1 VDAKIVTASPEAITP
16 AINEWA
22 RPSLL
27 AAAESNRL
35 GAPAKFPTIADVS
48 TPEHGG
54 RGFKNPHWSQI
65 CRMIASNVLGL
76 PGR

>member
-1 VDAKIVTASPEAITP
+1 MDAKIVTASPEAITP

-48 TPEHGG
+48 TPEHGVEASRTRIG
-54 RGFKNPHWSQI
+54 RKFAGW
-65 CRMIASNVLGL
+65 IASNVLGL